1 MVSPAIIS
9 HRTAAFLGL
18 ILSLPAALFVS
29 AQVLKYELGAPF
41 LYDALGFLSSP
52 ARYPLYDALS
62 PVIFVGGTLAAVMLN
77 AWMVLR
83 VGVRR
88 EDDTIVGT
96 FTLVPKAANLSVIVL
111 AGSVLMILVTYLVV
125 ENLSHV

>member
-1 MVSPAIIS
+1 MSVAIMS
-9 HRTAAFLGL
+9 HRSAAFLGL
-18 ILSLPAALFVS
+18 ILSLPAVLFVS
-29 AQVLKYELGAPF
+29 AQVLKYELGVPF

-62 PVIFVGGTLAAVMLN
+62 PVIFVGGTLAAVVLN

-83 VGVRR
+83 VAVRR
-88 EDDTIVGT
+88 EDDMLVGT
-96 FTLVPKAANLSVIVL
+96 LTLTPKVANLSIVVL
-111 AGSVLMILVTYLVV
+111 AGLVLLILVTYLVV

>member
-1 MVSPAIIS
+1 MAIMS
-9 HRTAAFLGL
+9 YRSAAFLEL

-41 LYDALGFLSSP
+41 LYDALGFFSSP
-52 ARYPLYDALS
+52 ARYPLYHALS
-62 PVIFVGGTLAAVMLN
+62 PVIFLGGTLAAVALN
-77 AWMVLR
+77 AWIVLR

-88 EDDTIVGT
+88 ENDTIVGT